1 MTQRIQKT
9 IHMNEY
15 LFGKIEQYKHNKKIS
30 SFSDAMNDLFLELI
44 KSAEE
49 QEEVKKI
56 ETKNAE
62 NIDVIKDSIK
72 SIVNCCIP
80 DDHMVAY

>member
-15 LFGKIEQYKHNKKIS
+15 LFGKIEQHKYNKKIA

-72 SIVNCCIP
+72 SIVNYLK
-80 DDHMVAY
+80 ALNEKK

>member
-15 LFGKIEQYKHNKKIS
+15 LFGKIEQHEHNKKIS

-72 SIVNCCIP
+72 SIVNYLK
-80 DDHMVAY
+80 ALNEKK